1 MHRGRTGTVK
11 KPPPTPEVKP
21 PAQPEFKLSLEDT
34 LAQKMRG
41 LPVKART
48 GAVGYNPYDAVPAAK
63 ARGEKRRST
72 DLRKLSEW
80 IRLQRQVAE
89 LKQQKPKD
97 KS

>member
-1 MHRGRTGTVK
+1 VTKRRTE
-11 KPPPTPEVKP
+11 PEVPAP
-21 PAQPEFKLSLEDT
+21 PAAEPKLSLEDT
-34 LAQKMRG
+34 VAQKMRG

-48 GAVGYNPYDAVPAAK
+48 GVGGYNPYDAEPAAK
-63 ARGEKRRST
+63 PKSEEAKPKPT

-89 LKQQKPKD
+89 LNQEKPKD